1 MYYTIASLEDMAGN
15 QTIDFD
21 KDGNKYTVSIYNKG
35 TKENCSKT
43 YKNFVDAEY
52 VYMKFVRAVLEG
64 LYSFEERKKFF
75 DV

>member
-1 MYYTIASLEDMAGN
+1 MILIKMETN
-15 QTIDFD
+15 
-21 KDGNKYTVSIYNKG
+21 KDGNKYTVSMYNKG
-35 TKENCSKT
+35 TKESCSKT
-43 YKNFVDAEY
+43 YKNSVDAEY

>member
-15 QTIDFD
+15 QTVDFN
-21 KDGNKYTVSIYNKG
+21 KDGNKYTVSMYNKG
-35 TKENCSKT
+35 TKESCSKT
-43 YKNFVDAEY
+43 YKNFADAEY